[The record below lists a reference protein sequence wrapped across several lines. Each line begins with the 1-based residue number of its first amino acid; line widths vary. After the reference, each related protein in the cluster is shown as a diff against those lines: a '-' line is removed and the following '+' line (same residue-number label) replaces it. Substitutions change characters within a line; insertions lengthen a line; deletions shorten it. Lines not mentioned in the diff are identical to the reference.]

1 MKIITTKFDGLFVIE
16 FEKFNDER
24 GFFARTFCEKEFE
37 KAGIKGFKIVQS
49 SVSGNIKAG
58 TLRGMHFQKAPHEAS
73 KIVTCIRGKI
83 FDVALDLRPQ
93 SETFMQYF
101 SIELSQ
107 DSNLSMFIPVGFAHG
122 FQTIVDNSIVEYS
135 ISEFY
140 YPELAS
146 GVRWDDPA
154 FKIAWPECKNRIISK
169 FDKNLVDFKPSL

>member
-1 MKIITTKFDGLFVIE
+1 MSNKKLKISVLTPTLNNEKDIKNFINSKVITLSKNL
-16 FEKFNDER
+16 
-24 GFFARTFCEKEFE
+24 
-37 KAGIKGFKIVQS
+37 KID
-49 SVSGNIKAG
+49 IA
-58 TLRGMHFQKAPHEAS
+58 
-73 KIVTCIRGKI
+73 I
-83 FDVALDLRPQ
+83 DLRKGSSTFLKWHGELLSEFNSRSLYIPQ
-93 SETFMQYF
+93 
-101 SIELSQ
+101 
-107 DSNLSMFIPVGFAHG
+107 GFAHG